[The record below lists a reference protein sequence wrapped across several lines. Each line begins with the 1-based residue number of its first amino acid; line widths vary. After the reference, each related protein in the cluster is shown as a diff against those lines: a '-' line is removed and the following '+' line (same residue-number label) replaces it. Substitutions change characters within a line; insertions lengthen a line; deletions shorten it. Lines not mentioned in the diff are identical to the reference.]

1 MTPYVPSS
9 FNSSRDNCNDPPVK
23 CINQEEVI
31 FSLTERL
38 RERDNEIRHL
48 RQQKNELENQLTLRG
63 NPIKLDAAYE
73 DLLAHLKRR
82 EEEYRSDSKKESDI
96 HRELEVENSRLKDE
110 VNSSRK
116 LLDEQEQSLSIIEK
130 ETNDDLDLMRGRL
143 NDVMGDNEEKNRQV
157 MMLKNMVEGLSIES
171 DQFSKRRNE
180 DNSLLSRLGERI
192 ETYRRDQHE
201 GEVANEELQT
211 KMDTM
216 LVVLKEKEVE
226 ILEMER
232 YRNVREA
239 ELSDEI
245 ERMRRCHNDFVDSQR
260 VALTDREEEI
270 HLLYRQCEKYEDIID
285 GAEYVT
291 HGQRADLEEKKREVE
306 ELSMAIEKVQ
316 NTGLFGQ
323 LDNMCSTT
331 SSFVRKT
338 LSDSVQLSQSKSRS
352 K

>member
-1 MTPYVPSS
+1 MAPYVPSS
-9 FNSSRDNCNDPPVK
+9 FDSSRDNCSDPPSVK
-23 CINQEEVI
+23 CMNQEEVI

-48 RQQKNELENQLTLRG
+48 RQQKNELQNQLILRG

-82 EEEYRSDSKKESDI
+82 EEEFRSDSKKQSDLQ
-96 HRELEVENSRLKDE
+96 RELEVENRRLKDK

-116 LLDEQEQSLSIIEK
+116 LLDEQEQSLSIMEK
-130 ETNDDLDLMRGRL
+130 EANDDLDLMRGRL
-143 NDVMGDNEEKNRQV
+143 KAVMAENEEKNQQV
-157 MMLKNMVEGLSIES
+157 MMLENMVEGLSIES
-171 DQFSKRRNE
+171 DEFKKLKNE
-180 DNSLLSRLGERI
+180 DNSLLTRLGERI
-192 ETYRRDQHE
+192 ETYRRDQRE
-201 GEVANEELQT
+201 VEVANKELRT

-216 LVVLKEKEVE
+216 LVALKEREVE

-232 YRNVREA
+232 YSNVREA
-239 ELSDEI
+239 ELIDEI

-291 HGQRADLEEKKREVE
+291 HGQRADLEEKKREIE
-306 ELSMAIEKVQ
+306 QLSMAIEKAQ
-316 NTGLFGQ
+316 NAGLFGQ
-323 LDNMCSTT
+323 LDKMCSTT
-331 SSFVRKT
+331 STFVRKT
-338 LSDSVQLSQSKSRS
+338 LSDSVQLSHSKSR
-352 K
+352 